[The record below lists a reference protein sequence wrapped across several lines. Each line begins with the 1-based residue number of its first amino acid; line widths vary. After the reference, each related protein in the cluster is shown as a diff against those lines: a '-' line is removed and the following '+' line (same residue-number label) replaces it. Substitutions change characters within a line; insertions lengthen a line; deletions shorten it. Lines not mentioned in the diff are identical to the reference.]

1 MLVAAVVVVKVS
13 LKVTKAVDSALLL
26 ALPCRPC
33 KKQVEHKHEIRCRD
47 ECLLRAALNVT
58 SCQGLTAQLVP
69 NILLM

>member
-33 KKQVEHKHEIRCRD
+33 KLNTSMEF
-47 ECLLRAALNVT
+47 AAEMNACYVLH
-58 SCQGLTAQLVP
+58 
-69 NILLM
+69 